1 MKVTKR
7 SIFTNESHTM
17 DLPIT
22 ATQLNRWQ
30 AGTLIQIAMPQLT
43 VEQREFLITGAVGD
57 DWNMMRDPEEV
68 KG

>member
-1 MKVTKR
+1 
-7 SIFTNESHTM
+7 M

-68 KG
+68 KE